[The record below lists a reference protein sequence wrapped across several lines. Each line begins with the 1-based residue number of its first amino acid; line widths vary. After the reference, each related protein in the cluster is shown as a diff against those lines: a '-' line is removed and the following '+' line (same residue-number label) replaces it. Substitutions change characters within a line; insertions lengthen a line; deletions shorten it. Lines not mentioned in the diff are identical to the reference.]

1 MADPSTRYIYG
12 FHAVVSRLRQSPD
25 SVLELHVAA
34 ARTDARARDLIAQA
48 EACGVR
54 VMPSDGDR
62 LQRLVGTHHH
72 QGVVARIDGRRREL
86 KLADV
91 LETLTEPALLLVLDG
106 VTDPHNLGAC
116 LRVADGAGAHA
127 VIAPK
132 DRSAGLNAT
141 AVKVASGAA
150 DHVPYVTVTNLA
162 RSLREMQEAG
172 VWVLGAAGEAARD
185 LYQVE
190 QTGPTAWVLG
200 AEGQGL
206 RRLTR
211 ETCDEL
217 VRIPMYGSVDSLN
230 VSVASGVCLFEA
242 RRQRAAGGT

>member
-1 MADPSTRYIYG
+1 MADSPTRYIYG

-34 ARTDARARDLIAQA
+34 ARADARARDLIAQA

-54 VMPSDGDR
+54 VTPSDGDR

-116 LRVADGAGAHA
+116 LRVAAASGVDA
-127 VIAPK
+127 VVVPK
-132 DRSAGLNAT
+132 DRAAGLTPAVHRASAGTSLM
-141 AVKVASGAA
+141 
-150 DHVPYVTVTNLA
+150 VPLVQVTNLA
-162 RSLREMQEAG
+162 RCMEKLKASG
-172 VWVLGAAGEAARD
+172 VWIAGAAGEAEQT
-185 LYQVE
+185 LYQHDYR
-190 QTGPTAWVLG
+190 GPFAFVLG
-200 AEGQGL
+200 AEGEGM
-206 RRLTR
+206 RKLTR
-211 ETCDEL
+211 EKCDHL
-217 VRIPMYGSVDSLN
+217 IRIPMAAGVESLN
-230 VSVASGVCLFEA
+230 VSVAAGVCLFEA
-242 RRQRAAGGT
+242 LRQRQ